1 MGARGNAFALWS
13 LVAGTAGLLTACGGG
28 GGGSGSPAP
37 AGAPSPTVSAPAP
50 TVSGPA
56 PAPASAGDAR
66 NGSYTMLAADTN
78 EYTLALDFDANR
90 YRVTGNGVDQSGAI
104 QANGAAYDFLP
115 GNASG
120 AAGGSTTRFSYTTS
134 TVVGEYALA
143 GGTVPFVASR
153 TFATRLPT
161 TALTFTMLGRTVDTA
176 AGTADTTIQQGQV
189 TADGRL
195 LVCNDNQ
202 IFEIGACP
210 AASLITGTLSIA
222 GDVFTAATS
231 SGNIPFRIA
240 SIGTDT
246 VFLRASVS
254 TGTTR
259 RFVVGLPAV
268 TSFTAGTFVGGT
280 TEPAWGSITI
290 SPTTFSSTGTS
301 PAGVTTTRTGTAT
314 AVVGGPSLGGL
325 LGVTTSNAGSF
336 FATSGGQL
344 GAVVAARG
352 NALAPGFMALGVRQ

>member
-1 MGARGNAFALWS
+1 MKLRGNAVALWS
-13 LVAGTAGLLTACGGG
+13 LVAGTGVLTACGGG
-28 GGGSGSPAP
+28 GGSSTPTDAAP
-37 AGAPSPTVSAPAP
+37 RTVSAPAP
-50 TVSGPA
+50 ASG
-56 PAPASAGDAR
+56 GDAR
-66 NGSYTMLAADTN
+66 SGTYTMVAADAR
-78 EYTLALDFDANR
+78 EYSLALDFDAKT
-90 YRVTGNGVDQSGAI
+90 YQVTGNGIDQSGAI
-104 QANGAAYDFLP
+104 QADGAAFDFLP
-115 GNASG
+115 GNAIGG
-120 AAGGSTTRFSYTTS
+120 AGSTTTRFSYTAS
-134 TVVGEYALA
+134 TVVGEFALA
-143 GGTVPFVASR
+143 GGTVPFIASR
-153 TFATRLPT
+153 TFATSLPT

-176 AGTADTTIQQGQV
+176 TGIADTTIQQGQV

-210 AASLITGTLSIA
+210 AASVISGPLSIA

-240 SIGTDT
+240 SVGTDM

-259 RFVVGLPAV
+259 RFVVGMPSV
-268 TSFTAGTFVGGT
+268 STFTAGTFAGGT

-301 PAGVTTTRTGTAT
+301 PAGITTTRTGTA
-314 AVVGGPSLGGL
+314 AAIVGGPSLGGL
-325 LGVTTSNAGSF
+325 LGVTTTNAGSF

-352 NALAPGFMALGVRQ
+352 NATAPGFMALGVRQ